1 MTEIEALASRVQALE
16 QQNRRVKLSSL
27 CVVLGVAVVA
37 FSGAGKGAGT
47 VEAQKI
53 VLLDSH
59 GRAKLTIGTPALTG
73 ATVGVNPDDAV
84 IWLTDDKGA
93 DRAMLTPEGLF
104 FANHDARPTISISS
118 DPKASELKLYGTDGK
133 VLWSAP

>member
-1 MTEIEALASRVQALE
+1 MTEMETLARRVEALER
-16 QQNRRVKLSSL
+16 QNRRVKLAAL
-27 CVVLGVAVVA
+27 GIFLGVMIVA
-37 FSGAGKGAGT
+37 FSGAGKAT
-47 VEAQKI
+47 RTIEAQKM

-73 ATVGVNPDDAV
+73 ATVGVNPDGAV

-93 DRAMLTPEGLF
+93 DRAMLTADGLF
-104 FANHDARPTISISS
+104 FANRDAKPTISISS
-118 DPKASELKLYGTDGK
+118 DPRTPELKLYGIDGK

>member
-1 MTEIEALASRVQALE
+1 MTEIEVLAKRMQTLE
-16 QQNRRVKLSSL
+16 RQNRRVMLVAL
-27 CVVLGVAVVA
+27 GIVLGVVVITL
-37 FSGAGKGAGT
+37 SGAGKATRT

-84 IWLTDDKGA
+84 IWLTDEKGT
-93 DRAMLTPEGLF
+93 DRAMLTSDGLF
-104 FANHDARPTISISS
+104 FANRDAKPTISVSS
-118 DPKASELKLYGTDGK
+118 DPKASELKLYGTDGR

>member
-1 MTEIEALASRVQALE
+1 
-16 QQNRRVKLSSL
+16 
-27 CVVLGVAVVA
+27 VLRHY
-37 FSGAGKGAGT
+37 
-47 VEAQKI
+47 QKI

-93 DRAMLTPEGLF
+93 DRAMLTADGLF
-104 FANHDARPTISISS
+104 FANRDAKPTISISS
-118 DPKASELKLYGTDGK
+118 DPRTPELKLYGIDGK

>member
-1 MTEIEALASRVQALE
+1 MTEIEALAKRVQTLE
-16 QQNRRVKLSSL
+16 RQNRRVKLAAL
-27 CVVLGVAVVA
+27 GIVLGVMIAA
-37 FSGAGKGAGT
+37 LSGAGKATRT

-59 GRAKLTIGTPALTG
+59 GHARLTIGTPALTG

-84 IWLTDDKGA
+84 VWLTDEKGT
-93 DRAMLTPEGLF
+93 DRAMLTPDGLF
-104 FANHDARPTISISS
+104 FANHDARPAISISS
-118 DPKASELKLYGTDGK
+118 DPKTPELKLYGIDGK

>member
-1 MTEIEALASRVQALE
+1 MTEMETLARRVEALER
-16 QQNRRVKLSSL
+16 QNRRVKLAAL
-27 CVVLGVAVVA
+27 GIVLGAMVVA
-37 FSGAGKGAGT
+37 LSGAGQATRT

-53 VLLDSH
+53 VLLDNH

-84 IWLTDDKGA
+84 IWFTDDKGT
-93 DRAMLTPEGLF
+93 DRAMLTSDGLF
-104 FANHDARPTISISS
+104 FANRDARPTISISS
-118 DPKASELKLYGTDGK
+118 DPKASELKLYGMDGR

>member
-1 MTEIEALASRVQALE
+1 MTEVEALVKRVQTLE
-16 QQNRRVKLSSL
+16 RQNRRVKLAAL
-27 CVVLGVAVVA
+27 GIALGVMIVVL
-37 FSGAGKGAGT
+37 SGAGT
-47 VEAQKI
+47 PTRTIEAQKI

-59 GRAKLTIGTPALTG
+59 GHAKLTIGTPALTG

-84 IWLTDDKGA
+84 IWLTDDKGT
-93 DRAMLTPEGLF
+93 DRAMLTPDGLF

-118 DPKASELKLYGTDGK
+118 NPKTSELKLYGTDGK

>member
-1 MTEIEALASRVQALE
+1 MTEIEALAKRVQALE
-16 QQNRRVKLSSL
+16 RQNRRVKLVAL
-27 CVVLGVAVVA
+27 GIVLGVMIVA
-37 FSGAGKGAGT
+37 SSGAGKAT
-47 VEAQKI
+47 RTIEAQEI

-93 DRAMLTPEGLF
+93 DRAVLTSDGLF
-104 FANHDARPTISISS
+104 FANRDAKPTISISS
-118 DPKASELKLYGTDGK
+118 DPKRSGLKLYGIDGK
-133 VLWSAP
+133 VVWSAP

>member
-27 CVVLGVAVVA
+27 CIVLGVAIVA

-104 FANHDARPTISISS
+104 FANHDTRPTISISS